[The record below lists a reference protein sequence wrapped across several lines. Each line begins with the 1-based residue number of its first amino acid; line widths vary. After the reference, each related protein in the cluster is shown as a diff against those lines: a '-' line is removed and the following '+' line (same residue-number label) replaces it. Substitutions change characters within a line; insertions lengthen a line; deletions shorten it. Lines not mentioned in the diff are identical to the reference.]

1 MKIINFRKFNES
13 SQKMTDEVFQKMVQD
28 MNMDEDSR
36 KIIQTSLEK
45 LGTQNN
51 PSQKDELV
59 QDILLQIGDEL
70 DNSDQRYKS
79 IEDWLKKK

>member
-13 SQKMTDEVFQKMVQD
+13 SQEMTDEVFQKMVQD

-45 LGTQNN
+45 LGTLNN

>member
-1 MKIINFRKFNES
+1 MKIINFKKFNES
-13 SQKMTDEVFQKMVQD
+13 SQEMTDEVFQKMIQD

-36 KIIQTSLEK
+36 EIIQTSLEK
-45 LGTQNN
+45 LGTLNN